1 MTDHFQLS
9 DAEFEEQF
17 AAGAFPPK
25 LFTHEAHLRL
35 AWIHLRKYGLE
46 QAIRN
51 VTDQLQQFVQMVGA
65 EGKFHMTLSV
75 AAVKAV
81 YHFMGRATSPDFRGL
96 LEEFPALRD
105 QFRELIDAHYGADRL
120 NSPAARSTFL
130 EPDRLPFP

>member
-17 AAGAFPPK
+17 AAGTLDPN

-81 YHFMGRATSPDFRGL
+81 YHFMGRATSPDFCGL

-105 QFRELIDAHYGADRL
+105 QFRELIDAHYGPERL